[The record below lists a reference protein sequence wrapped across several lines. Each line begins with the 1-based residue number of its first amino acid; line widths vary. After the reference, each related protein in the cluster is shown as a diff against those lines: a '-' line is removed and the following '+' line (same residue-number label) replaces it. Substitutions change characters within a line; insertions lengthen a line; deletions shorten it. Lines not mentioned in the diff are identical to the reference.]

1 MITKPTLLL
10 NSEIC
15 KRNIRTMQEK
25 AESHHLELRPHF
37 KTHQSLEIGR
47 WFKAQGT
54 SKITVSSVEMAQYF
68 SKEWDDITIAF
79 PVNHLEIDSI
89 NALAKSITLN
99 LLVESAYTISFLKTR
114 LKHPVNFLIKINIGN
129 NRAGLLPNNFETI
142 DAIIAAAQDSN
153 LVNFIGFLGHT
164 GHTYNCRS
172 KEEIINTHNDA
183 KQHLV
188 DLKQH
193 YIKNHPNIIASYGD
207 TPSCSVADNFKGIDE
222 IRPGNYVF
230 YDLMQVQI
238 GACNYNDIAIALAC
252 PIVAVHE
259 DREEVIIYGGGI
271 HFSKERIIDDIHGI
285 IYGKAVRPDG
295 NHWENPIPN
304 VYIKSLSQ
312 EHGVV
317 HVPKAIIQWFSVGDI
332 FPFLPIHSCM
342 TANLMKSYLDL
353 DRNRMEMMKN

>member
-1 MITKPTLLL
+1 MY
-10 NSEIC
+10 
-15 KRNIRTMQEK
+15 EK
-25 AESHHLELRPHF
+25 AKTHNLELRPHF

-47 WFKAQGT
+47 WFKAEGT
-54 SKITVSSVEMAQYF
+54 QKITVSSIEMARYF
-68 SKEWDDITIAF
+68 AKEWNNITIAF
-79 PVNHLEIDSI
+79 PVNPLEIDSI
-89 NALAKSITLN
+89 NHLAKSITLN
-99 LLVESAYTISFLKTR
+99 LLVESEYIVSFLKTR

-129 NRAGLLPNNFETI
+129 NRAGLLSNNLETI
-142 DAIIAAAQDSN
+142 DAIIAATQDSN
-153 LVNFIGFLGHT
+153 LVNFSGFLGHA

-183 KQHLV
+183 KQRLV
-188 DLKQH
+188 DVKQH

-207 TPSCSVADNFKGIDE
+207 TPSCSVTDNFEGIDE

-238 GACNYNDIAIALAC
+238 GACKHSDIAITLAC

-271 HFSKERIIDDIHGI
+271 HFSKERITNKIHGT
-285 IYGKAVRPDG
+285 IYGEVVRSNSDK
-295 NHWENPIPN
+295 WDTPIPN
-304 VYIKSLSQ
+304 MYVKSLSQ

-317 HVPKAIIQWFSVGDI
+317 HVPKAIIDIFSIGDI
-332 FPFLPIHSCM
+332 LSILPIHSCM

-353 DRNRMEMMKN
+353 GKNKIEMMQQSFD